1 MDKETGA
8 ANGALTLGFDD
19 YTAALELNSIT
30 SNFVDNNQLD
40 IATFG
45 AEQDG
50 FPYDNPGGGRESVTD
65 LGTLGIDSSYQDA
78 FGFGAAMAGSSIQD
92 INMNLTDDRQPMNGT
107 FDEPGVFMFS
117 EALGDGEP
125 MGHLFNYD
133 QDVVAQ
139 TLQPSDATTTT
150 TTTPPKIGTR
160 FSSKSLRVLKTWL
173 ANNNQH
179 PYPTAEDMEMLQRQ
193 TALSRQ
199 QITNWLANTRRR
211 TRFKVP
217 PKRPPS
223 PAVTSARALPIN
235 IPQGGILPEALHHLN
250 PLERWQVSPPEH
262 EPASVSAI
270 AHAVSGFSSDG
281 EDLADKSLTD
291 SVPPARSLYGHSS
304 ASSAGTSHSSRSS
317 ANSAYSHNSRSSLRS
332 LDPLGAS
339 AVRRRRRRA
348 VAKRPEPQGTGT
360 LWQTA
365 STYQCTFCTETFKTK
380 HNWQRHEKSL
390 HLSLERW
397 ECAPTGPTVP
407 DASGQLVCVFCGE
420 ADPDKRHL
428 EKHNY
433 QACRDRLS
441 EDRTFYR
448 KDHLQQHLKLVH
460 DAKFLRWPM
469 GDWKYES
476 EVIRSRC
483 GFCGWSMTTWN
494 DRIDHLAEHFKDG
507 KTMADWHG
515 DWGFDD
521 AVLKMVENS
530 MAPYMI
536 HMERYSPWP
545 FTTKQGVPETP
556 PNAFELIKLELE
568 HFSAEHL
575 TTKDRTPT
583 SAELLYESCCVVF
596 GCDSL
601 SFSKRPATSTQ
612 SWLRDLLMSSEPV
625 VQQAR
630 IRPMKDNSK
639 SRFTYLSINGKANI
653 FEACGLEEQL
663 LNFVDL
669 SKMVEARLSDEELQ
683 SEACSIVERT
693 EAASLHPSAAFASF
707 LIDLIK
713 GSSHWLAAFRQR
725 ANLPPSRASSTPRSD
740 PKAPESSDPVPMMDS
755 QQKPASFNSTPDPT
769 QPGNS
774 PLTAT
779 AAAAAAAA
787 FGPGSGIKG
796 GDAAAPSTFFVN
808 EDNCYRKLVRELTR
822 FVTITTSPRNP
833 NRRIPTDA
841 ELQHQ
846 ARWISFED
854 DDPWNQTPADNA
866 DWLRDFKREMG
877 ILDGELSTSQG

>member
-1 MDKETGA
+1 MMDKGTGA
-8 ANGALTLGFDD
+8 ANDMQALSFDD
-19 YTAALELNSIT
+19 FTATVELDLIA
-30 SNFVDNNQLD
+30 SNFVDNNYLD
-40 IATFG
+40 VTTFG
-45 AEQDG
+45 NIEQERFTNDIPNTEFG
-50 FPYDNPGGGRESVTD
+50 KPLRNYDVESSHQDAVDFCATEF
-65 LGTLGIDSSYQDA
+65 GASYQENNIY
-78 FGFGAAMAGSSIQD
+78 FG
-92 INMNLTDDRQPMNGT
+92 DRQPLNGIY
-107 FDEPGVFMFS
+107 DEPGIFMFS
-117 EALGDGEP
+117 EALGDDESTGP
-125 MGHLFNYD
+125 MFNHN
-133 QDVVAQ
+133 QNITAQ
-139 TLQPSDATTTT
+139 TLQPSDS
-150 TTTPPKIGTR
+150 TTPAKIGTR
-160 FSSKSLRVLKTWL
+160 FSSKSLRILKTWL
-173 ANNNQH
+173 ANNNHH
-179 PYPTAEDMEMLQRQ
+179 PYPTTEDMEMLQRQ

-199 QITNWLANTRRR
+199 QITNWLTNTRRR

-223 PAVTSARALPIN
+223 PAITSARTLPIN
-235 IPQGGILPEALHHLN
+235 IPQDAGFPEALQNLN
-250 PLERWQVSPPEH
+250 PLQRWQVSPPEH

-270 AHAVSGFSSDG
+270 ANAVSGFSSDG
-281 EDLADKSLTD
+281 DDLADRSLTD
-291 SVPPARSLYGHSS
+291 SVPAISLYGHSS

-317 ANSAYSHNSRSSLRS
+317 ANSAYSHKSRNSPRS
-332 LDPLGAS
+332 LDPLGKT
-339 AVRRRRRRA
+339 AVKRRRRRA
-348 VAKRPEPQGTGT
+348 LTKRPESKSAGT

-365 STYQCTFCTETFKTK
+365 NTYQCTFCTETFKTK
-380 HNWQRHEKSL
+380 HNCSVTRSRCICL
-390 HLSLERW
+390 LNGGR
-397 ECAPTGPTVP
+397 PTVP
-407 DASGQLVCVFCGE
+407 DASGQLICVFCSE
-420 ADPDKRHL
+420 ANPSKQHL

-433 QACRDRLS
+433 QACRDRLP

-469 GDWKYES
+469 GEWKYES

-483 GFCGWSMTTWN
+483 GFCGWSITTWD

-521 AVLKMVENS
+521 NVLKMVENS

-568 HFSAEHL
+568 HFSAEHQNI
-575 TTKDRTPT
+575 KDQTPT
-583 SAELLYESCCVVF
+583 NAELLYESCCVIF
-596 GCDSL
+596 GCDSV

-612 SWLRDLLMSSEPV
+612 SWLRDLLMSSESI

-663 LNFVDL
+663 LSYVDI
-669 SKMVEARLSDEELQ
+669 SKMIETQISDDELQ
-683 SEACSIVERT
+683 KEACNIVDRM
-693 EAASLHPSAAFASF
+693 EASSPNPSVTFANILKS
-707 LIDLIK
+707 LIK
-713 GSSHWLAAFRQR
+713 ASDHWLRAFRQR
-725 ANLPPSRASSTPRSD
+725 ANLPPSRLSSAPQFGTNSQELLKSD
-740 PKAPESSDPVPMMDS
+740 TAIPTIDAKGPSG
-755 QQKPASFNSTPDPT
+755 STPDLT
-769 QPGNS
+769 QPTS
-774 PLTAT
+774 SQDAT
-779 AAAAAAAA
+779 A
-787 FGPGSGIKG
+787 FGPGSGTKVG
-796 GDAAAPSTFFVN
+796 NAVAPSTFFVN

-854 DDPWNQTPADNA
+854 DDPWNQTPADNP
-866 DWLRDFKREMG
+866 DWLRDFKREMS
-877 ILDGELSTSQG
+877 ILDDKQSQSTG

>member
-50 FPYDNPGGGRESVTD
+50 FPYDNPGGGRESGTD

-92 INMNLTDDRQPMNGT
+92 INMNLTDNRQPMNGT

-250 PLERWQVSPPEH
+250 PLERWQ
-262 EPASVSAI
+262 PASVSAI

-796 GDAAAPSTFFVN
+796 GTRPPRPRSS
-808 EDNCYRKLVRELTR
+808 KLVRELTR

-846 ARWISFED
+846 ARWISFE
-854 DDPWNQTPADNA
+854 
-866 DWLRDFKREMG
+866 E
-877 ILDGELSTSQG
+877 